1 MNDDD
6 KLTMELAWQP
16 AALEAARDALEAAAV
31 VRNA

>member
-16 AALEAARDALEAAAV
+16 AALEAARAALAV
-31 VRNA
+31 AGLPNA